1 MSSAKYDN
9 CALYDKNNNLLGLCP
24 RKRFEWYKLKG
35 LAKEIDENSLQ
46 LLFDPKIKNPES
58 IKKGCVKRESICV
71 VCGIDE
77 ELRRYHVVPLC
88 FKKCFPAILKSHV
101 SYDIILLCNEH
112 MGNANYYA
120 DQYATEIF
128 ETYEVNKNTFI
139 DSKKETIRSISQ
151 RIARKRKSDYPEKAS
166 DDIEKLTELLGH
178 VPTDEELVELS
189 ESCIKK
195 YCNGYDNPYEYIV
208 KYCLNNDI
216 EKLKEFIG
224 NWKDVFVETMEPEFI
239 PSDFYECC

>member
-1 MSSAKYDN
+1 
-9 CALYDKNNNLLGLCP
+9 
-24 RKRFEWYKLKG
+24 
-35 LAKEIDENSLQ
+35 
-46 LLFDPKIKNPES
+46 
-58 IKKGCVKRESICV
+58 
-71 VCGIDE
+71 
-77 ELRRYHVVPLC
+77 
-88 FKKCFPAILKSHV
+88 
-101 SYDIILLCNEH
+101 